1 MEKEIK
7 INGSRLKLV
16 KYCDYEYGKSTEI
29 ILRNKK
35 NLKYQYVLLAD
46 KLSSSGNPWL
56 IMDSYGKNKIRVS
69 PSVHNYASAWGIVR
83 EKRVERYSGE
93 TYSTQDL
100 RIILSFLGSTIKLE
114 YLDTA
119 ELLAQA
125 TKDEIVIK
133 GFYEMYGRVGMT
145 NYIED
150 LNDIIKRS
158 EYTPKPIE
166 RKTKYPKIYSDYNK
180 YSISRLITDLIEGN
194 ASILINPELIEEYK
208 RLSPKK
214 VDSNTSVTYQKDKWA
229 KVTGTIGNKRRANLG
244 ICFDTNVV
252 VNIPENTVGIEPGE
266 KTYKTRQSIC
276 LVKDGLLNQ
285 SLIGVMISN
294 KLAGKFKRLG
304 IIKSELVFSGEYL
317 IDISSLPVVT
327 KCAIRNISS
336 YYLSRLEV
344 KYKLA
349 AIANEYIQE
358 YYPEKV
364 TLDPKIEFLK
374 SLGIV
379 GDYYFPKKE
388 TDKEATRKSE
398 MIMELVSF
406 ISGIPGEKQKRQL
419 MYKEYQRGALP
430 KSSVIKVFLDSIGF
444 GKRPIEE
451 IRKEWKTNLT
461 KYNEELRRRKFQ
473 IIMSKTT
480 RFNDK
485 HFPLIESTSKTVDIF
500 SSDHTATVSWKFLLN
515 TIKS

>member
-1 MEKEIK
+1 M
-7 INGSRLKLV
+7 
-16 KYCDYEYGKSTEI
+16 
-29 ILRNKK
+29 
-35 NLKYQYVLLAD
+35 
-46 KLSSSGNPWL
+46 
-56 IMDSYGKNKIRVS
+56 
-69 PSVHNYASAWGIVR
+69 
-83 EKRVERYSGE
+83 
-93 TYSTQDL
+93 
-100 RIILSFLGSTIKLE
+100 
-114 YLDTA
+114 
-119 ELLAQA
+119 
-125 TKDEIVIK
+125 
-133 GFYEMYGRVGMT
+133 
-145 NYIED
+145 
-150 LNDIIKRS
+150 
-158 EYTPKPIE
+158 
-166 RKTKYPKIYSDYNK
+166 
-180 YSISRLITDLIEGN
+180 
-194 ASILINPELIEEYK
+194 
-208 RLSPKK
+208 
-214 VDSNTSVTYQKDKWA
+214 
-229 KVTGTIGNKRRANLG
+229 TGTIGNKRRANLG

-327 KCAIRNISS
+327 KCAIRDISS

-406 ISGIPGEKQKRQL
+406 ISGIPGEKQKDNL
-419 MYKEYQRGALP
+419 CIKNIKEEHYQ
-430 KSSVIKVFLDSIGF
+430 KV
-444 GKRPIEE
+444 
-451 IRKEWKTNLT
+451 
-461 KYNEELRRRKFQ
+461 
-473 IIMSKTT
+473 
-480 RFNDK
+480 
-485 HFPLIESTSKTVDIF
+485 V
-500 SSDHTATVSWKFLLN
+500 
-515 TIKS
+515 

>member
-1 MEKEIK
+1 MI
-7 INGSRLKLV
+7 G
-16 KYCDYEYGKSTEI
+16 
-29 ILRNKK
+29 
-35 NLKYQYVLLAD
+35 
-46 KLSSSGNPWL
+46 
-56 IMDSYGKNKIRVS
+56 
-69 PSVHNYASAWGIVR
+69 
-83 EKRVERYSGE
+83 
-93 TYSTQDL
+93 
-100 RIILSFLGSTIKLE
+100 
-114 YLDTA
+114 
-119 ELLAQA
+119 
-125 TKDEIVIK
+125 
-133 GFYEMYGRVGMT
+133 
-145 NYIED
+145 
-150 LNDIIKRS
+150 
-158 EYTPKPIE
+158 
-166 RKTKYPKIYSDYNK
+166 
-180 YSISRLITDLIEGN
+180 
-194 ASILINPELIEEYK
+194 EYK

-214 VDSNTSVTYQKDKWA
+214 VDSNTAVTYQKDKWA

-317 IDISSLPVVT
+317 IDISSLPVIT
-327 KCAIRNISS
+327 KCAIRDISS